1 MKYKNWYIS
10 LVIISVLIGIV
21 YLLQNKTNN
30 ISNITSKNILQ
41 KINYKVVEN
50 LATVNSKNYFL
61 VCKKEG
67 DCSPVVVYENK
78 DAYVI
83 FENSPTIYDI
93 HYKISPNKKMVAYI
107 DVINDKNQYGLF
119 IFNIENGS
127 VIKVKSDIELKDNE
141 TVACEI
147 GSYGSDGYSCGSWVS
162 DMEYKYG
169 IYEKS
174 NLADTKFKIVKENTY
189 YLK

>member
-1 MKYKNWYIS
+1 MKYKIWYIS
-10 LVIISVLIGIV
+10 FAFIIFIGVV
-21 YLLQNKTNN
+21 YLLQNKT
-30 ISNITSKNILQ
+30 SNIDNTTHENIFQ
-41 KINYKVVEN
+41 KVNHRIIEN
-50 LATVNSKNYFL
+50 LATINTRNYFL

-67 DCSPVVVYENK
+67 DCSPIVAYDNK
-78 DAYVI
+78 DTYVML
-83 FENSPTIYDI
+83 ENSPIIHDI
-93 HYKISPNKKMVAYI
+93 NYKISPNKKMVAYV
-107 DVINDKNQYGLF
+107 DVINEKNQYGLF

-127 VIKVKSDIELKDNE
+127 IIKVKSDIELKDKE

-147 GSYGSDGYSCGSWVS
+147 GSYGADGYSCGSWVN

-174 NLADTKFKIVKENTY
+174 KLVDTKFKMVKENTY